1 MKNGFGSGWGRE
13 ERQAI
18 TWKLQLYK
26 IEIFPMEVAAGMNE
40 AGEEI
45 APPSTEDDEVV
56 ADSPGPASIMTGE
69 SVAIDL
75 EGGGDEGDFVCVC
88 V

>member
-1 MKNGFGSGWGRE
+1 
-13 ERQAI
+13 
-18 TWKLQLYK
+18 
-26 IEIFPMEVAAGMNE
+26 MNE

-45 APPSTEDDEVV
+45 APPPTKDDEVV
-56 ADSPGPASIMTGE
+56 ADSGPASIMTGE

-88 V
+88 VCVLGARVHIAAPTWPCRV